1 VSHRRLHLLLAP
13 KERFEPAGAGAFALN
28 VLETSRASRWKSG
41 ITVFG
46 SPVEQPFTEVAFR
59 PIVAPKWSLRGRNVA
74 MVLRYANVVKREPP
88 DLVEVFNRPV
98 MVDHLRRR
106 FAGTRLILHLGND
119 PRGMDGS
126 RSVAERQKL
135 LAQCDAIVCVS
146 EFMRRCFLDGVDDP
160 LSRRAVVIH
169 TGVPAPAAFPDGK
182 EKTIIFAG
190 RVALEKGVLQLVQA
204 LARVLPQHPSW
215 TARIIGAR
223 WFGNS
228 GDLNPYE
235 KEVLRTARQCERI
248 VPEGYLPH
256 DDVVAALG
264 KASIAVV
271 PSCWDEP
278 GHPRTADEAL
288 AQGAALICSKR
299 GGIPEIGSE
308 RALFVDEVSADSLAA
323 ALNRLMSDDTEVR
336 ALQRRGWED
345 FPFEITHTT
354 RHLDDLRARV
364 MEGN

>member
-1 VSHRRLHLLLAP
+1 VNHRRLHLLLAP

-28 VLETSRASRWKSG
+28 VLETSRVSRWKSG

-46 SPVEQPFTEVAFR
+46 SPVAQPFTDVAFR
-59 PIVAPKWSLRGRNVA
+59 PIAAPKWSLRGRNVA
-74 MVLRYANVVKREPP
+74 MALRYANAVKREPP
-88 DLVEVFNRPV
+88 DLVEVYNRPV
-98 MVDHLRRR
+98 MVDPLRRR
-106 FAGTRLILHLGND
+106 LAGTRLILHLGND

-126 RSVAERQKL
+126 RSVAERKKL

-160 LSRRAVVIH
+160 LFRRAGVIH
-169 TGVPAPAAFPDGK
+169 TGVQAPAAFPDGK
-182 EKTIIFAG
+182 DKTIVFVG
-190 RVALEKGVLQLVQA
+190 RVVPEKGVLHLVQA
-204 LARVLPQHPSW
+204 LVRVLPQHPSW
-215 TARIIGAR
+215 TAHIIGAR
-223 WFGNS
+223 WFANS
-228 GDLNPYE
+228 GALSSYE
-235 KEVLRTARQCERI
+235 KEVLHAARQSERI
-248 VPEGYLPH
+248 LAEGFRPH
-256 DDVVAALG
+256 DDVIAALR

-299 GGIPEIGSE
+299 GGIPEIGLE

-323 ALNRLMSDDTEVR
+323 ALNRLMSDDAELR

-345 FPFEITHTT
+345 FPFEITRTT
-354 RHLDDLRARV
+354 RHLDDLRAQV
-364 MEGN
+364 MERN